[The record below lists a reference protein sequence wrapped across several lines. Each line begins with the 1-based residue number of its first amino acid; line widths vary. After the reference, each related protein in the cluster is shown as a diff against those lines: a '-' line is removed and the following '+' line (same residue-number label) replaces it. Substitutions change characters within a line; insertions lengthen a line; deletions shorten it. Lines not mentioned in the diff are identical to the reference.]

1 MNQQIN
7 ELVKHPEQLNKDTLY
22 GLREIV
28 AQYPYY
34 QAARLLFLKNLF
46 LLHDPSFG
54 EELRRAAIYMPDR
67 KALFDMVE
75 GNNYKIAVEHSAKQQ
90 KETSEEGGD
99 RTTNLIEDFL
109 NTLDT
114 PEESSFR
121 TGRHKADPSN
131 DYVAYL
137 LEMEDAIVEAE
148 TTESSKVQ
156 RSEELLDEYLDRNEN
171 ERIVLTE
178 KPTLQPEEQSD
189 EMEEQPP
196 LEECY
201 FTETLAKIYIKQ
213 GRYEKAIEIIRRL
226 HLNYP
231 KKNSYFADQIRF
243 LQKLIVNNK
252 HNNQ

>member
-1 MNQQIN
+1 MNLQIN
-7 ELVKHPEQLNKDTLY
+7 ELIKHPEQLNKDTLY

-34 QAARLLFLKNLF
+34 QVARLLFLKNLF

-67 KALFDMVE
+67 KALFNMVE
-75 GNNYKIAVEHSAKQQ
+75 GNNYKIAVEHSPKP
-90 KETSEEGGD
+90 KKIVTDENTD

-109 NTLDT
+109 NTLDNT
-114 PEESSFR
+114 DETFNR
-121 TGRHKADPSN
+121 AGRPKADPTS

-137 LEMEDAIVEAE
+137 LDLEDAIIENE
-148 TTESSKVQ
+148 QTESQKGQ
-156 RSEELLDEYLDRNEN
+156 RSEELLDEYLDRDEN
-171 ERIVLTE
+171 ERIVLSDT
-178 KPTLQPEEQSD
+178 PTLTPEHQS
-189 EMEEQPP
+189 EENEEQPP

-252 HNNQ
+252 HNK